1 MNKRNNRITV
11 VDAPSISIDRI
22 SRQAQHVMHWWALFY
37 YIANTHQI
45 GR

>member
-22 SRQAQHVMHWWALFY
+22 SRQAQHVMH
-37 YIANTHQI
+37 
-45 GR
+45 